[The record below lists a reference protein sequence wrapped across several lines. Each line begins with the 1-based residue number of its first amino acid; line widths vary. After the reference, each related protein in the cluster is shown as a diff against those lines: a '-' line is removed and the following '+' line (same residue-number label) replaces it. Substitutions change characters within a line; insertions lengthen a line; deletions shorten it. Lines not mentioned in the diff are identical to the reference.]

1 MLQLPANNLI
11 TIRIYIIDVERL
23 LLWWALPLTN
33 AEERFIRFRM
43 MLIELQTDSGSEYK
57 FEISLRLSIFDIIAG
72 GGVNYLFI

>member
-23 LLWWALPLTN
+23 LLWWALPLNN
-33 AEERFIRFRM
+33 ADERFIRFRM

-72 GGVNYLFI
+72 GC